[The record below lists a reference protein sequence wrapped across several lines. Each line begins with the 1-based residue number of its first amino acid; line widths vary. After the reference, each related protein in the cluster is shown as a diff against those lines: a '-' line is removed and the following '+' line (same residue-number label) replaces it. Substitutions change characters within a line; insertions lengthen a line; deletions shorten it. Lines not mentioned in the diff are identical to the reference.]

1 MAFWM
6 EGGLLEHRRVD
17 RAAQF
22 SHARAT
28 RGLAEGVDKTAIQIQ
43 LVDEKT
49 RTIGTTEPIAPN
61 SCTTGL
67 VQNPRLNKHQ
77 PEDESRPVM
86 R

>member
-1 MAFWM
+1 MAFWR

-17 RAAQF
+17 RAAQHN
-22 SHARAT
+22 HARAT
-28 RGLAEGVDKTAIQIQ
+28 RSLAKGIENLGIQKQ
-43 LVDEKT
+43 HLDEKT